1 MGISKDC
8 INLDLAKKAKIKID
22 LTGKI
27 LYVNN
32 YFSQV
37 TGFKIH
43 EIILKDLEEIM
54 HPDMPKMAK
63 RRILNLGD
71 AEKINY
77 FIVKGKTADNGCYWG
92 FVKMT
97 REYNEYNEVK
107 GYLFEVKMLPIGTI
121 EKIDKLYDIL
131 REIENNAGID
141 AADKYLDGYLE
152 EKNYSFNDFI
162 LAITEVDYKK
172 IEKYFEIDED
182 AQPKKKK
189 KGWF

>member
-1 MGISKDC
+1 MGNSKDC
-8 INLDLAKKAKIKID
+8 INLDLTRKAKIKID
-22 LTGKI
+22 LNGKV

-32 YFSQV
+32 YFSEV

-43 EIILKDLEEIM
+43 EIILKELEDLL
-54 HPDMPKMAK
+54 HSDMPKMAK
-63 RRILNLGD
+63 RKVLSLGK
-71 AEKINY
+71 ENRVSY
-77 FIVKGKTADNGCYWG
+77 FIFKGKTADNNCYWS

-97 REYNEYNEVK
+97 QEFNEYSELK
-107 GYLFEVKMLPIGTI
+107 GYLLEIKMLPIGTI

-141 AADKYLDGYLE
+141 AADKYLEGYLE

-162 LAITEVDYKK
+162 LALTEVDAKK